1 MIREMYEMMFLGFA
15 SLFALGAYLLNHCIN
30 SAYEIQAS
38 VFNSQL
44 FEYADYMVNNL

>member
-15 SLFALGAYLLNHCIN
+15 SIFALGAYLLNQCVD
-30 SAYEIQAS
+30 SAYEIQTN
-38 VFNSQL
+38 VINSQL